1 MNNFDTQYQALL
13 QEVLT
18 NGTDCSSR
26 GLSYRQLFGQVTR
39 IDLRE
44 GFPLST
50 LRAMPWKAIV
60 DETLF
65 DLSGS
70 SQLEDMG
77 RAKKWWSYLA
87 DESGHIEYTY
97 GDSWRYAWGDQLN
110 RVIEQLSY
118 NATSRAIILQTYNP
132 GKQSQCQPCHTQ
144 LIFSSDGQYLDL
156 MVVGRSNDLN
166 CGYPGDVARYALIQS
181 FIANWVDLEA
191 RYFCMPCANNHIY
204 HNGNIEHSQELLN
217 RKSLSLPTLVICGKP
232 KPLKP
237 MEYEKDFK
245 LIGYQS
251 QPVLRP
257 NFS

>member
-1 MNNFDTQYQALL
+1 MNNFDLQYQALL
-13 QEVLT
+13 RDVLI
-18 NGTDCSSR
+18 NGTNCSSR
-26 GLSYRQLFGQVTR
+26 SLQYRQRFGQVTQ
-39 IDLRE
+39 IDLRD

-97 GDSWRYAWGDQLN
+97 GNSWRHAWGDQFS
-110 RVIEQLSY
+110 RVVEQLSY
-118 NATSRAIILQTYNP
+118 NATSRQIVLQTYQP
-132 GKQSQCQPCHTQ
+132 GKTVLCPPCHTQ
-144 LIFSSDGQYLDL
+144 IIFSSDGINLDM

-181 FIANWVDLEA
+181 LIANFVDLEA

-204 HNGNIEHSQELLN
+204 HNGNIEHSQELLK
-217 RKSLSLPTLVICGKP
+217 RDSLPLPVLIICGKP
-232 KPLKP
+232 NPLKP
-237 MEYEKDFK
+237 MEYGIDFS
-245 LIGYQS
+245 LINYQS
-251 QPVLRP
+251 RGLLKP
-257 NFS
+257 NF